1 MKKFTICIL
10 FLTISLISLIAQTG
24 TIKGIVSDKE
34 TNQPLFSAN
43 LIINHTSYYGITNKS
58 GEFLIEGIP
67 QGKYYLTISF
77 VGYQTLVKEINV
89 EQNETIILDAK
100 LSSTPIHLG
109 EVLVTSTKK
118 GNIVREISLHIEVV
132 TKSKLEEIPS
142 TTISDALT
150 NKPGVNLSRDGIWAT
165 HVNIRGLS
173 KQNVVTLID
182 GNRIETATNIAAG
195 MSLID
200 LDDVERIEVIK
211 GGVSSL
217 YGTGATG
224 GVVNIQSFTPAYSDA
239 LNISGALSSSYN
251 SVNEGAKVNL
261 SLSASQSNWFAKFNG
276 TLRNA
281 ADTETPEGTLENSQ
295 FKDNNISAA
304 IGFRPFVNHQ
314 LKINYQRFSA
324 KDVGI
329 PGGDPFPATAK
340 ATYPTELREMYSV
353 EYQLQNLFPSLM
365 TLSAKYFHQLIERR
379 VEIIPNPN
387 AITNTGADHN
397 IDGFQFQTD
406 WYISNTNRL
415 IAGIDYWQREYDGSR
430 TRYIK
435 PQNRYIIDSP
445 VPNSTYKSLGI
456 FAQDEFILFNNR
468 LNLTLGGRY
477 DFINVSNEETNNPN
491 YIIVDGNRNDNPPII
506 PEASYLKNEDDDK
519 SWSANIGLLFKATKN
534 IDFTLNLARA
544 FRSPTL
550 EERYQYI
557 DLGGTVY
564 LGNPNLEPEK
574 SYSIDFGVRY
584 WSDLVSVKANVFYN
598 TFNDLVADQ
607 YDLSDSLYRTQ
618 NIGAAELYGF
628 ELSTEVNP
636 YKKVAM
642 YANTSYVRGKD
653 TGNDT
658 DLAEIPPLNGVIGIK
673 TPVSNLFNIDVN
685 LRYSAKQ
692 NKVALEEKI
701 TAGYGVLNL
710 FVNSFPINLGSV
722 DLQIFAGIENV
733 FDKAY
738 RNHLSTYRGLVA
750 LEPGR
755 NIFAKIKLS
764 W

>member
-1 MKKFTICIL
+1 MKKFMIL
-10 FLTISLISLIAQTG
+10 VSAITLSMISLIAQTG
-24 TIKGIVSDKE
+24 TIKGTVSDKE
-34 TNQPLFSAN
+34 TNQPLVGAN
-43 LIINHTSYYGITNKS
+43 LFISHTSYYGTTNKS
-58 GEFLIEGIP
+58 GEFIIEGIP
-67 QGKYYLTISF
+67 QGKYNLTISF

-89 EQNETIILDAK
+89 EQNETIALDTK

-118 GNIVREISLHIEVV
+118 GNIVREISLPIEVV

-150 NKPGVNLSRDGIWAT
+150 NEPGVNLSRDGIWAT

-211 GGVSSL
+211 SGVSSL

-224 GVVNIQSFTPAYSDA
+224 GVVNIKSFTPAYSDA
-239 LNISGALSSSYN
+239 FNFSGSLNSSYN
-251 SVNEGAKVNL
+251 SVNEGSKGNI
-261 SLSASQSNWFAKFNG
+261 SLFASQSNWFAKFSG

-281 ADTETPEGTLENSQ
+281 ANTGTPEGALENSQ

-304 IGFRPFVNHQ
+304 VGYRPFVNHE

-329 PGGDPFPATAK
+329 PGGDPFPVTAI
-340 ATYPTELREMYSV
+340 ATYPTELREMYSA
-353 EYQLQNLFPSLM
+353 EYQIQNLFPSLI
-365 TLSAKYFHQLIERR
+365 TLSMKYFHQLIERR

-387 AITNTGADHN
+387 AITNTGADH
-397 IDGFQFQTD
+397 IVDGFQFQTD
-406 WYISNTNRL
+406 WYLSSNNRL

-456 FAQDEFILFNNR
+456 FAQDELILLDNK

-506 PEASYLKNEDDDK
+506 PEASYPKNEDDDK
-519 SWSANIGLLFKATKN
+519 SWSANIGLLYKATKN

-557 DLGGTVY
+557 DLGGVIY

-574 SYSIDFGVRY
+574 SYSLDLGIRY
-584 WSDLVSVKANVFYN
+584 WSDIASIKGNVFFN
-598 TFNDLVADQ
+598 RFNDLVASQ
-607 YDLSDSLYRTQ
+607 YDFTDSLYRTQ
-618 NIGAAELYGF
+618 NIGEAELYGF
-628 ELSTEVNP
+628 ELSAEVNP
-636 YKKVAM
+636 YKKIVM

-653 TGNDT
+653 TGNKT

-673 TPVSNLFNIDVN
+673 APISNLFNVDVN
-685 LRYSAKQ
+685 LRYSAEQ
-692 NKVALEEKI
+692 NKVALGEK
-701 TAGYGVLNL
+701 TSAGYGVVNL
-710 FVNSFPINLGSV
+710 YANSFPINIGLI
-722 DLQIFAGIENV
+722 DIQLFAGIENI

-738 RNHLSTYRGLVA
+738 RNHLSTFRGLVA

-755 NIFAKIKLS
+755 NIFAKIKVS